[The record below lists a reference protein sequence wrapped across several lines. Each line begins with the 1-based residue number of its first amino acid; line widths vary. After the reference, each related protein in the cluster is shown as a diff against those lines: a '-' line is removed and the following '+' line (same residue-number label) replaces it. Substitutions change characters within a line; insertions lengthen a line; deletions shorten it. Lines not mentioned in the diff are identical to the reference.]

1 MELIK
6 KCFNRVVG
14 WLAWPFSKLT
24 HLAME
29 YTVPLYAQL
38 KGVKGIKW
46 TAGII
51 AKTVLGM
58 GLVFAL
64 GLAIAG
70 GIILAITGLTL
81 LLGLILPSLLANVIA
96 VFGTMY
102 LAYSVGEVVRAE
114 LPAEIVAEVEIEA

>member
-6 KCFNRVVG
+6 NCFNRVVA
-14 WLAWPFSKLT
+14 WIAWPFSKLAN
-24 HLAME
+24 LATE
-29 YTVPLYAQL
+29 YTLPLYAQL
-38 KGVKGIKW
+38 KGIKGIKW
-46 TAGII
+46 TTGTI

-64 GLAIAG
+64 GLAVAG

-114 LPAEIVAEVEIEA
+114 LPAEIVVEVEMEA